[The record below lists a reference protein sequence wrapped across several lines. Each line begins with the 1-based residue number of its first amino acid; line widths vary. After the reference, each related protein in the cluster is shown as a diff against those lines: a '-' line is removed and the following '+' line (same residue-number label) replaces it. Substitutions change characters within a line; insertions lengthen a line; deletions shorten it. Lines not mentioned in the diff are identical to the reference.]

1 MIYDMVNP
9 KMLISGK
16 NDNII
21 LRNNKKNPIIIIQ
34 NTIIAIKN
42 TNLNQFSAFKNPSNI
57 YLKIIYFNHLVNFS

>member
-42 TNLNQFSAFKNPSNI
+42 TNLNQNSGFKNLSI
-57 YLKIIYFNHLVNFS
+57 YT